1 MQQLIQEPV
10 MPDRIKSF
18 FEIYK
23 TSIGLFVVIIN
34 ILIYQDIKVRR
45 VKTCSAVRLF
55 GKKPIWDL
63 WSIFK
68 ERIYSKSRWFKISKN
83 SFPRQLETQN
93 AVLGLG
99 LGLVSTL
106 TLTLTA
112 FFKKKDRLRPQPRPC
127 VLLTPPIQ
135 CIRFGSWKV
144 RRLNRSLRV
153 LQKLENSL
161 QLNTTEVHLGKLQC
175 ISLKI
180 QKLTRTK
187 IWNW

>member
-63 WSIFK
+63 WSLSK
-68 ERIYSKSRWFKISKN
+68 ERIYSKSRWFKIPQN

-112 FFKKKDRLRPQPRPC
+112 FFKKKKIDFDPNPDPAFYWHPQFN
-127 VLLTPPIQ
+127 VLGSAHEK
-135 CIRFGSWKV
+135 FGVW
-144 RRLNRSLRV
+144 
-153 LQKLENSL
+153 
-161 QLNTTEVHLGKLQC
+161 TGP
-175 ISLKI
+175 
-180 QKLTRTK
+180 
-187 IWNW
+187 